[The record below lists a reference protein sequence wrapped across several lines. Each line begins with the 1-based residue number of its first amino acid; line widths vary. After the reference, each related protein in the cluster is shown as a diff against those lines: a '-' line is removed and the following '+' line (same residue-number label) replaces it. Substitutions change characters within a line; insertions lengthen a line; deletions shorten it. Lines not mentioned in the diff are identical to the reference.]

1 MPTAR
6 PEKCGAFAGDHDF
19 SVSDLDRSERFYTD
33 VFDLVRLLDVGYGRI
48 LCHRQTGFLFAIV
61 KHEGASGE
69 PFTELNTGL
78 DHIGFS
84 AASRDELVEWE
95 RKLEALGVTYT
106 PIRDMEF
113 SYHLNFR
120 DPDNIALEIS
130 ASREI
135 MTSWLAELRERE
147 IPREEID
154 ARIGE
159 YLMSLAGGAPP
170 SP

>member
-1 MPTAR
+1 MIFT
-6 PEKCGAFAGDHDF
+6 GADHVSF

-95 RKLEALGVTYT
+95 QKLDALGVTYT